1 MSRPTPTIILESI
14 NKHTYKS
21 EQVLSADA
29 IYSVFYQQKPI
40 NLRILN
46 TLVSYPGPKYKK
58 VSFTE
63 LSSLT
68 LISPPSL
75 VGIVDRMAQNDLVVR
90 TISDIDRRII
100 IISLTNKGEL
110 LESQI
115 IPKVEAVYDEIESS
129 MGTKDLNE
137 TLTLLGKLSSIHE
150 QKEIK

>member
-1 MSRPTPTIILESI
+1 MAIEEFQTSLPMMLIRALDHIMPKFRTIFKQFGI
-14 NKHTYKS
+14 T
-21 EQVLSADA
+21 EQQARV
-29 IYSVFYQQKPI
+29 V
-40 NLRILN
+40 RILWQ
-46 TLVSYPGPKYKK
+46 YKK

-75 VGIVDRMAQNDLVVR
+75 VGIVDRMAENDLVVR

-100 IISLTNKGEL
+100 IISLTIKGEV

-115 IPKVEAVYDEIESS
+115 IPKVESVYDEIESS

-137 TLTLLGKLSSIHE
+137 TLTLLSKLSSIHE

>member
-1 MSRPTPTIILESI
+1 MPKFRTIFKQFGI
-14 NKHTYKS
+14 T
-21 EQVLSADA
+21 EQQARV
-29 IYSVFYQQKPI
+29 V
-40 NLRILN
+40 RILWQ
-46 TLVSYPGPKYKK
+46 YKK

-75 VGIVDRMAQNDLVVR
+75 VGIVDRMAENDLVVR

-100 IISLTNKGEL
+100 IISLTNKGEV

-137 TLTLLGKLSSIHE
+137 TLALLSKLSSIHE